1 MDKSQAGML
10 LAYVRSIQGGEVTRL
25 DIEAWHDVLGHLDY
39 EDARVAARA
48 HAVESVE
55 YMKPAH
61 IIQRVKQ
68 VRRAVE
74 GGTMSPR
81 REDCRTAGQLHRWL
95 NDDTC
100 MHCEVRAWEL
110 TGSET

>member
-39 EDARVAARA
+39 DEARLAAKA
-48 HAVESVE
+48 HASDSPE

-68 VRRAVE
+68 GRRAIE

-81 REDCRTAGQLHRWL
+81 REDCGQHRFL
-95 NDDTC
+95 DDGTC
-100 MHCEVRAWEL
+100 MKCEVRKWEPE
-110 TGSET
+110 GGER

>member
-39 EDARVAARA
+39 DEARLAAKA
-48 HAVESVE
+48 HASDSPEH
-55 YMKPAH
+55 MKPAH

-68 VRRAVE
+68 GRRAIE

-81 REDCRTAGQLHRWL
+81 REDCGRHRWL
-95 NDDTC
+95 PDGTC
-100 MHCEVRAWEL
+100 NFCETRKR
-110 TGSET
+110 